1 MQDAITA
8 TKQLGYRH
16 LWVDE
21 YCIEQGNKTQRAA
34 QIESVDQIY
43 QSVDLTVVAAAGQ
56 DKAYG
61 LPGVGLTLR
70 KNGPVMYRDGMII
83 FSNGP
88 RPDQDIYQSKWFSRA
103 W

>member
-1 MQDAITA
+1 
-8 TKQLGYRH
+8 
-16 LWVDE
+16 VDE
-21 YCIEQGNKTQRAA
+21 YCIEQGNNTQRAA
-34 QIESVDQIY
+34 HIKSMDQIY
-43 QSVDLTVVAAAGQ
+43 QGADLTIVAAAGQ
-56 DKAYG
+56 NKVYG

-88 RPDQDIYQSKWFSRA
+88 ESDQDICQSKWFTRA